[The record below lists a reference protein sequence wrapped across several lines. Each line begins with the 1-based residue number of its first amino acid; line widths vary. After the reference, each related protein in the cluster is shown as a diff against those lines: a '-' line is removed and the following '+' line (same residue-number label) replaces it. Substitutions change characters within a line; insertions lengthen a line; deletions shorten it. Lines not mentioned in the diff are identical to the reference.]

1 MEYADLLHLLV
12 ELEGSLKRL
21 TAIQEEKRAKLQDL
35 HGLNDCM
42 KREQALS
49 LSLRGMESKRE
60 KLLSALGLEGVPL
73 RELPRRCPPE
83 HRAETNRAVEQV
95 LRQYEVL
102 QSAQGAARAVLE
114 GRLRQVEGVLRQRGV
129 DPEEDQLPAV
139 RRPKERGHT
148 DLKV

>member
-35 HGLNDCM
+35 DGLNDCM

-73 RELPRRCPPE
+73 RELPRRCPLE

>member
-1 MEYADLLHLLV
+1 M
-12 ELEGSLKRL
+12 
-21 TAIQEEKRAKLQDL
+21 
-35 HGLNDCM
+35 
-42 KREQALS
+42 
-49 LSLRGMESKRE
+49 
-60 KLLSALGLEGVPL
+60 
-73 RELPRRCPPE
+73 
-83 HRAETNRAVEQV
+83 EQV